1 MPEDDA
7 LRPGAPN
14 RVSDRG
20 GSGSAPRREHRR
32 DPEPPFVPD
41 RTLYLGWEDRS
52 RGNDWFPIG
61 RLDVVL
67 EPLRLRFRHL
77 KGAELARAT
86 GGFHIAPGFGDLR
99 GDYYS
104 TELFPTFHNRVMS
117 RRRPD
122 FEEYVSQL
130 DLDPSAHFT
139 ERLAVDGGRRMTDTF
154 EVFPKLIEADDGFY
168 TCRFFARGFHHLDP
182 RAQERIETLRPGDR
196 LHVAL
201 EPTNST
207 GHPAVG
213 IRTTDD
219 HIIGWAPR
227 YFVHELVKA
236 KARSDGTY
244 DARVARMNPLPAP
257 SEQRVL
263 VEMRSRWERHEPM
276 SGPEFEPLVG

>member
-1 MPEDDA
+1 MSE
-7 LRPGAPN
+7 
-14 RVSDRG
+14 
-20 GSGSAPRREHRR
+20 
-32 DPEPPFVPD
+32 
-41 RTLYLGWEDRS
+41 RTLYLGWQDRG
-52 RGNDWFPIG
+52 RGNEWFPVG
-61 RLDVVL
+61 RLDVVI
-67 EPLRLRFRHL
+67 EPPQFRFRHL
-77 KGAELARAT
+77 RGAELARAT
-86 GGFHIAPGFGDLR
+86 GGFHLAFGFGDLH

-122 FEEYVSQL
+122 FEEHVSL
-130 DLDPSAHFT
+130 MDLDPSAHFT

-154 EVFPKLIEADDGFY
+154 DVFPKLIEAGDGLY
-168 TCRFFARGFHHLDP
+168 TCRFFIRGFRHLNP

-196 LHVAL
+196 LQVAL
-201 EPTNST
+201 EPANPT

-213 IRTTDD
+213 IQTTDD
-219 HIIGWAPR
+219 HLIGWAPR

-244 DARVARMNPLPAP
+244 DARVARMNPVPAP